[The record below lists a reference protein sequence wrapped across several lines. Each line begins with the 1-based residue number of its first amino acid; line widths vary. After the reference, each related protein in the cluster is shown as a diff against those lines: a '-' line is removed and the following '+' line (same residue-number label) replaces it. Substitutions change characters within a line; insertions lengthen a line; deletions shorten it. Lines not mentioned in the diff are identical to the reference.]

1 MPPARPEKDRWHQL
15 ADAVQDSN
23 LPASD
28 KSVFRYLLDRAD
40 YGTAVMRPMFT
51 PTRQTI
57 ARKTSLSYSQVGYST
72 RHLQRHGWL
81 TAGGRTG
88 PGRTLDYSL
97 TVGAS
102 CDCTGRVHE
111 PKPEAPTQ
119 PTGESN
125 AANHWHR
132 TLPTNAANAAGQTT
146 VRTGRHREGG
156 GERQFEL
163 KPESQPGPKYGPQPV
178 LVVGDGSGP
187 DDRDSFDDWLGLI
200 SGRAEPSRGTPPG
213 RQPRQRLGCA
223 ARCATP

>member
-88 PGRTLDYSL
+88 PGGPLDS
-97 TVGAS
+97 TPPAGAS
-102 CDCTGRVHE
+102 VD
-111 PKPEAPTQ
+111 
-119 PTGESN
+119 S
-125 AANHWHR
+125 
-132 TLPTNAANAAGQTT
+132 
-146 VRTGRHREGG
+146 
-156 GERQFEL
+156 
-163 KPESQPGPKYGPQPV
+163 PGPVHQ
-178 LVVGDGSGP
+178 
-187 DDRDSFDDWLGLI
+187 
-200 SGRAEPSRGTPPG
+200 
-213 RQPRQRLGCA
+213 
-223 ARCATP
+223 